1 MKRVKL
7 SQNKRLNISHN
18 IELDVEHVRKTFVPI
33 ANVNPIMLD
42 KLVKKLLNLKKL
54 ASVDFV
60 NQKFE
65 DLPQT

>member
-7 SQNKRLNISHN
+7 SQNKRLNILHN

-33 ANVNPIMLD
+33 ANVNLTMLD

-65 DLPQT
+65 VLPQT